1 MSFYLIQER
10 RGEELQTESAAGL
23 PPGGAGHG
31 SAAPF
36 PPPRIPF
43 SPPTG
48 ATRRTLGIRRLS
60 PPPVAERVTQFT
72 LTHVCELLERCSS
85 MTELKQIQAQ
95 MIRAGL
101 AFDPPAAD
109 RLVSVC
115 ALQGFG
121 SLLHARLML
130 SMVPN
135 PTSFACNSI
144 VRAYTNNNLPQ
155 EALLFYAEMIDSVLQ
170 GSWEGEQLHC
180 HVVKL
185 GFGYDSYVQ
194 NTLINMYS
202 DCGSLSSAIRAFDR
216 MVGRNTVSWATMIGA
231 YTKWNRPVEA
241 LELYRR
247 MDLEP
252 NRVTLLN
259 VLSACS
265 RARDLESG
273 RRVHKHISAKNLK
286 VDLVLATALLDMY
299 CKCGCLPLARQL
311 FDAMPNRNQ
320 YSWNVIINGHIEHSS
335 YEEALLLFREMQL
348 SGIPA
353 DEVTLASL
361 LLACSHLGALE
372 LGKWLHACIRREKVQ
387 IDVVLGTALVDMYA
401 KCGCA
406 EIALQVFR
414 ELPCRDVMTWTAV
427 IGGLA
432 MCGRGEEALEL
443 FAEMQSQGI
452 RPDAPRGL
460 LDEASSYFR
469 SMSSVYS
476 IQPSVEHYG
485 CMVDLYGRA
494 GRVDRAEELV
504 NTMPMEPDYFVLGS
518 LLGSCRI
525 HGNVKMAE
533 RTVRRILKIYPDD
546 ARAYWEELER
556 TRELMTER
564 SIRKPPGCT
573 MVEVNG
579 VVHEFSMGDGSH
591 PHTA

>member
-1 MSFYLIQER
+1 
-10 RGEELQTESAAGL
+10 
-23 PPGGAGHG
+23 
-31 SAAPF
+31 
-36 PPPRIPF
+36 
-43 SPPTG
+43 
-48 ATRRTLGIRRLS
+48 
-60 PPPVAERVTQFT
+60 
-72 LTHVCELLERCSS
+72 
-85 MTELKQIQAQ
+85 MTEIKQIQAQ

-101 AFDPPAAD
+101 AFDPPAVD

-144 VRAYTNNNLPQ
+144 VRAYTNKNLPQ
-155 EALLFYAEMIDSVLQ
+155 EALLFYAEMIDSGLFPDNYTFPSLFKCCRDL
-170 GSWEGEQLHC
+170 GEGEQLHC

-273 RRVHKHISAKNLK
+273 RRVHEHISAKNLK

-443 FAEMQSQGI
+443 FTEMQSQGI
-452 RPDAPRGL
+452 RPDAVTFIGVLTACSHGGL

-533 RTVRRILKIYPDD
+533 RTARRILKIYPDD
-546 ARAYWEELER
+546 ARAYVLLSNMYGSLGKWEELER

-564 SIRKPPGCT
+564 SIRKPPGCS

>member
-1 MSFYLIQER
+1 M
-10 RGEELQTESAAGL
+10 A
-23 PPGGAGHG
+23 
-31 SAAPF
+31 
-36 PPPRIPF
+36 
-43 SPPTG
+43 
-48 ATRRTLGIRRLS
+48 
-60 PPPVAERVTQFT
+60 
-72 LTHVCELLERCSS
+72 
-85 MTELKQIQAQ
+85 ELKQIHAQ

-101 AFDPPAAD
+101 AFDPLAAG

-121 SLLHARLML
+121 SLLYARLIL

-144 VRAYTNNNLPQ
+144 VRGYTNSNLPQ
-155 EALLFYAEMIDSVLQ
+155 EALLFYLEMIDSGLFPDNYTFP
-170 GSWEGEQLHC
+170 SLFKCCRDLDHGEQLHC

-185 GFGYDSYVQ
+185 GFGSDSYVQ

-216 MVGRNTVSWATMIGA
+216 MVGRNAVSWATMIGA
-231 YTKWNRPVEA
+231 YTKWNQPVEA

-265 RARDLESG
+265 RAKDLESG
-273 RRVHKHISAKNLK
+273 RCVHEHISAKNLK

-311 FDAMPNRNQ
+311 FDDMTDRNQ
-320 YSWNVIINGHIEHSS
+320 YSWNVIINGHVEHSG

-372 LGKWLHACIRREKVQ
+372 LGKWLHAYIRREKVQ

-414 ELPCRDVMTWTAV
+414 ELPCRDVMTWTAM

-432 MCGRGEEALEL
+432 MCGRGGDALEL
-443 FAEMQSQGI
+443 FGEMQSQGI
-452 RPDAPRGL
+452 RPDAVTFIGVLTACSHGGL
-460 LDEASSYFR
+460 LDQASSHFR
-469 SMSSVYS
+469 SMSSVYG

-504 NTMPMEPDYFVLGS
+504 NTMPMEPDYYVLGS

-525 HGNVKMAE
+525 HGNVEVAE
-533 RTVRRILKIYPDD
+533 RTARRILKIYPDD
-546 ARAYWEELER
+546 TRAYVLLSNIYGSMGKWEELER
-556 TRELMTER
+556 TREIMAEK
-564 SIRKPPGCT
+564 SIRKPPGCS

>member
-1 MSFYLIQER
+1 M
-10 RGEELQTESAAGL
+10 A
-23 PPGGAGHG
+23 
-31 SAAPF
+31 
-36 PPPRIPF
+36 
-43 SPPTG
+43 
-48 ATRRTLGIRRLS
+48 
-60 PPPVAERVTQFT
+60 
-72 LTHVCELLERCSS
+72 
-85 MTELKQIQAQ
+85 ELKQIHAQ

-101 AFDPPAAD
+101 AFDPLAAG

-121 SLLHARLML
+121 SLLYARLIL

-144 VRAYTNNNLPQ
+144 VRGYTNSNLPQ
-155 EALLFYAEMIDSVLQ
+155 EALLFYLEMIDSGLFPDNYTFPSLFKCCRDLDQ
-170 GSWEGEQLHC
+170 GEQLHC

-185 GFGYDSYVQ
+185 GFGSDSYVQ

-216 MVGRNTVSWATMIGA
+216 MVGRNAVSWATMIGA
-231 YTKWNRPVEA
+231 YTKWNQPVEA

-265 RARDLESG
+265 RAKDLESG
-273 RRVHKHISAKNLK
+273 RCVHEHISAKNLK

-311 FDAMPNRNQ
+311 FDDMTDRNQ
-320 YSWNVIINGHIEHSS
+320 YSWNVIINGHVEHSG

-372 LGKWLHACIRREKVQ
+372 LGKWLHAYIRREKVQ

-414 ELPCRDVMTWTAV
+414 ELPCRDVMTWTAM

-432 MCGRGEEALEL
+432 MCGRGGDALEL
-443 FAEMQSQGI
+443 FGEMQSQGI
-452 RPDAPRGL
+452 RPDAVTFIGVLTACSHGGL
-460 LDEASSYFR
+460 LDQASSHFR
-469 SMSSVYS
+469 SMSSVYG

-504 NTMPMEPDYFVLGS
+504 NTMPMEPDYYVLGS

-525 HGNVKMAE
+525 HGNVEVAE
-533 RTVRRILKIYPDD
+533 RTARRILKIYPDD
-546 ARAYWEELER
+546 TRAYVLLSNIYGSMGKWEELER
-556 TRELMTER
+556 TREIMAEK
-564 SIRKPPGCT
+564 SIRKPPGCS